1 MYIKQVNTINLSIPV
16 HTACATAKQTA
27 LLDSGATENFISF
40 RTWKGLGIGQQE
52 LDEPITVHNVDGT
65 ENRRGKIT
73 HYCWLRVLYNGEQKL
88 QRFFLTSL
96 GKDRMILGYPFL

>member
-16 HTACATAKQTA
+16 HTAHATAKQTA

-65 ENRRGKIT
+65 ENKRGKIT
-73 HYCWLRVLYNGEQKL
+73 H
-88 QRFFLTSL
+88 
-96 GKDRMILGYPFL
+96 

>member
-16 HTACATAKQTA
+16 HTVHATAEQTA

-40 RTWKGLGIGQQE
+40 HTWRQLGIRQQE
-52 LDEPITVHNVDGT
+52 LNEPITVHNVDGT

-73 HYCWLRVLYNGEQKL
+73 H
-88 QRFFLTSL
+88 
-96 GKDRMILGYPFL
+96 